1 MNRAGRTVLDHKG
14 ELATLPPQGPQL
26 IVYADRFGGTIKA
39 LGEVM
44 RTSLQGVF
52 GGVHVLPFYTAF
64 DGADA
69 GFDPIDHTQVG
80 PRLGTWEDIASLS
93 SETTVVADVI
103 VNHMSVRSP
112 QFEEYRL
119 LGEASAWAPM
129 FLTMSDVFPDGATER
144 DLSRIYRPKPGLPFT
159 LMRVGG
165 EPRLVWTTFTP
176 AQVDLNIKQPA
187 TWSYLTDVID
197 QLTASGASILRL
209 DAVGY
214 TGKAAGTN
222 CFMTDEA
229 LSLIARLRQYAR
241 KRGAIVLLEVHGHFS
256 QQVDAARYADL
267 VYDFALPPLVLH
279 AIFTG
284 DPKPLEHWLSV
295 RPVNAVTVLDTHDG
309 IGIIDVGANELRPSD
324 AGLLDEAQVDH
335 LVESVHEN
343 SGGTSRL
350 ATGAAA
356 SNLDLYQV
364 NCTFFETV
372 GRDERRYLLARA
384 LQLFVPGIPQV
395 YYVGLL
401 AGTNDLALFQQT
413 GVGRD
418 VNRHSYS
425 RREISDRL
433 EQPVVRAL
441 LALLKLRARHR
452 AFKGKFTHDISDKRV
467 ALRWRHGDAGLSLE
481 ADLPRCR
488 FMIRATPEGNG
499 APLPDGELLSNG
511 SDALR
516 VLGA

>member
-1 MNRAGRTVLDHKG
+1 VD
-14 ELATLPPQGPQL
+14 
-26 IVYADRFGGTIKA
+26 
-39 LGEVM
+39 
-44 RTSLQGVF
+44 
-52 GGVHVLPFYTAF
+52 
-64 DGADA
+64 
-69 GFDPIDHTQVG
+69 
-80 PRLGTWEDIASLS
+80 
-93 SETTVVADVI
+93 VA
-103 VNHMSVRSP
+103 P
-112 QFEEYRL
+112 
-119 LGEASAWAPM
+119 
-129 FLTMSDVFPDGATER
+129 
-144 DLSRIYRPKPGLPFT
+144 
-159 LMRVGG
+159 
-165 EPRLVWTTFTP
+165 
-176 AQVDLNIKQPA
+176 
-187 TWSYLTDVID
+187 
-197 QLTASGASILRL
+197 
-209 DAVGY
+209 
-214 TGKAAGTN
+214 
-222 CFMTDEA
+222 
-229 LSLIARLRQYAR
+229 
-241 KRGAIVLLEVHGHFS
+241 
-256 QQVDAARYADL
+256 YADL

-284 DPKPLEHWLSV
+284 DPTPLKHWLKV
-295 RPVNAVTVLDTHDG
+295 RPSNTVTVLDTHDG